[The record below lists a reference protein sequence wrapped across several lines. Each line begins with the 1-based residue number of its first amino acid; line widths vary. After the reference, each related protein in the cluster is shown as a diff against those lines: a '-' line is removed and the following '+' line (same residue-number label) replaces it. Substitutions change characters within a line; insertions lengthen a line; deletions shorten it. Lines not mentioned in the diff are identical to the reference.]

1 VNNYRRIEHASRYP
15 ASRGFSSGMLTIL
28 ALFAVSV
35 AGTIWVSMGIVAR
48 EQWPIRWLELNGAF
62 DRVSADQL
70 RGSLSAAVN
79 ANFFTIDLQHVR
91 TAAQR
96 NSWVASVGVH
106 KRWPDTVIVSVEE
119 YVPIA
124 HWNSGHLISSTGQ
137 VFAVPDADEI
147 QGLPWLQGP
156 DDRVDQVLT
165 NWSQFDAML
174 DAVELEIDQLVLDQR
189 GAWSMRLNK
198 GTRLQLGRDQPAER
212 LERLMSSWAVL
223 LNEHALPP
231 VLVDLRYSNG
241 FAVHWPKDAADFAGN
256 YPE

>member
-1 VNNYRRIEHASRYP
+1 
-15 ASRGFSSGMLTIL
+15 
-28 ALFAVSV
+28 
-35 AGTIWVSMGIVAR
+35 
-48 EQWPIRWLELNGAF
+48 
-62 DRVSADQL
+62 
-70 RGSLSAAVN
+70 
-79 ANFFTIDLQHVR
+79 
-91 TAAQR
+91 
-96 NSWVASVGVH
+96 
-106 KRWPDTVIVSVEE
+106 
-119 YVPIA
+119 
-124 HWNSGHLISSTGQ
+124 
-137 VFAVPDADEI
+137 
-147 QGLPWLQGP
+147 
-156 DDRVDQVLT
+156 
-165 NWSQFDAML
+165 ML

>member
-1 VNNYRRIEHASRYP
+1 VSNYQRIAHANRYP

-28 ALFAVSV
+28 VLFAVSV

-62 DRVSADQL
+62 NRVSADQL
-70 RGSLSAAVN
+70 RGSLAAEVK
-79 ANFFTIDLQHVR
+79 ASFFTIDLQNVR

-96 NSWVASVGVH
+96 NAWVASVGVQ

-119 YVPIA
+119 HEPIA

-137 VFAVPDADEI
+137 VFAVPDADAI

-156 DDRVDQVLT
+156 DDRVEQVLR

-174 DAVELEIDQLVLDQR
+174 DAAELEIDQLALDQR

-198 GTRLQLGRDQPAER
+198 GTRVQLGRDQPAER
-212 LERLMSSWAVL
+212 LQRLMSSWETL
-223 LNEHALPP
+223 LTEHALPP

-241 FAVHWPKDAADFAGN
+241 FAVHWPKDATDFAGN
-256 YPE
+256 YPK